1 MDQDTVCRLKELSKE
16 LEAAVQ
22 RLGEHAKSPGGFS
35 FSGEFRADKESVDVR
50 RERERAKACVLAV
63 LADMKTLICEPRDFL
78 QQLACQIEVLACIHW
93 LSEFQILACIPAS
106 SPAVNDR
113 QAGFKGG
120 RNVLGVP
127 VEPERSAMAIKD
139 LSDLAGVPEA
149 LLTKIVRLTSTYGFL
164 QEAQPGF
171 VAHTR
176 LSSQF
181 LADHSL
187 LDAATFLADSVAPA
201 ALHMVNGV
209 PQRPR
214 FSSHLFAGLGVGV
227 GVGAVPS
234 PFFVARQERP
244 KLNRQWI
251 AYLRHAAGLCQAEEM
266 AEMLARLNW
275 ANVSNAC
282 IVEAYHYLSVLVLAR
297 QVNAAS
303 TDLAESLLDLCP
315 MLNVIV
321 QIPVNDSS
329 PPAAPDN
336 ANRTYTFAPS
346 SSSAKPPD
354 ISPTGISPTRR
365 DSRAA
370 TNGSGS
376 GGGNITV
383 THSLPGQPQTVTDA
397 AVYILHLPAA
407 TALGESSALLSTQL
421 QDHLDVLRGNGG
433 LLLILTPRVLPQPGS
448 DRSIEGI
455 ARARDLA
462 MIQLAEGCEMEVAD
476 FTDMINTTRDKIGR
490 LVVMNSL
497 RSRDGLLLAL
507 AVKYQTWDDTSLVS
521 LE

>member
-1 MDQDTVCRLKELSKE
+1 MDQDTVCRLQELSKQ

-22 RLGEHAKSPGGFS
+22 RLGEHAKSPGRFS
-35 FSGEFRADKESVDVR
+35 FSGEFRADKESVDER

-78 QQLACQIEVLACIHW
+78 QQLACQVRKTIFCITPG
-93 LSEFQILACIPAS
+93 SFQSTIALPTFSFIFPPSPRFGFCCARNMLTWDLGARL

-113 QAGFKGG
+113 PAGFKGG
-120 RNVLGVP
+120 RNTLGVP
-127 VEPERSAMAIKD
+127 VEPERAAMAIKD

-149 LLTKIVRLTSTYGFL
+149 LLSKIVRLTSTYGFL
-164 QEAQPGF
+164 QEVQPGF
-171 VAHTR
+171 VSHTR
-176 LSSQF
+176 LSAQF

-201 ALHMVNGV
+201 ALHMINGV
-209 PQRPR
+209 PQGPR
-214 FSSHLFAGLGVGV
+214 FGSHLFPSVGG

-275 ANVSNAC
+275 ANISNAC
-282 IVEAYHYLSVLVLAR
+282 IVE
-297 QVNAAS
+297 VNAAS

-321 QIPVNDSS
+321 QIPVDDSS

-336 ANRTYTFAPS
+336 ANRTYTFTPS
-346 SSSAKPPD
+346 SSSARPPD

-365 DSRAA
+365 DSRAP
-370 TNGSGS
+370 NSSSS

-462 MIQLAEGCEMEVAD
+462 MIQLAEGCEMEMGE
-476 FTDMINTTRDKIGR
+476 F
-490 LVVMNSL
+490 S
-497 RSRDGLLLAL
+497 
-507 AVKYQTWDDTSLVS
+507 
-521 LE
+521 E

>member
-1 MDQDTVCRLKELSKE
+1 MDQDTVCRLKELSKQ

-120 RNVLGVP
+120 RNALGVP
-127 VEPERSAMAIKD
+127 VESERAAMAIKD

-164 QEAQPGF
+164 QEVQPGF

-209 PQRPR
+209 PQGPR
-214 FSSHLFAGLGVGV
+214 FGSHLFASVGV

-275 ANVSNAC
+275 ANISNAC
-282 IVEAYHYLSVLVLAR
+282 IVE
-297 QVNAAS
+297 VNAAS

-321 QIPVNDSS
+321 QIPVDDSS
-329 PPAAPDN
+329 PPAAPDS
-336 ANRTYTFAPS
+336 ANRTYTFTPS

-365 DSRAA
+365 DSRA
-370 TNGSGS
+370 TPNSSGS

-462 MIQLAEGCEMEVAD
+462 MIQLAEGCEMEVAE
-476 FTDMINTTRDKIGR
+476 FTDMINTTRDNIGR